1 LLKPLESQV
10 TRELLSPIYSRFVPA
25 RSGCV
30 RCSPISERQRHR
42 WLEGPIN
49 LVPRRSVRPHLN
61 KVAALPLAISS
72 MALFE
77 RLLSARADRVAL
89 QASEIFVWGDFCQG
103 GLSIFSSLRVSLF
116 DLASR
121 FFAPTHN
128 RVEPA
133 RTEAVK
139 DGARVSSAT
148 PQGPWSLTGSSTTA
162 RLLSSG

>member
-1 LLKPLESQV
+1 MTHKTTLFSIGTEWVDEDGEVGSETNQV
-10 TRELLSPIYSRFVPA
+10 CE
-25 RSGCV
+25 
-30 RCSPISERQRHR
+30 
-42 WLEGPIN
+42 N
-49 LVPRRSVRPHLN
+49 L
-61 KVAALPLAISS
+61 
-72 MALFE
+72 
-77 RLLSARADRVAL
+77 
-89 QASEIFVWGDFCQG
+89 VWGDFCQG